1 MGNMHGWGGP
11 MPQSWHTR
19 QVALQH
25 KILDRMRSLGIIP
38 ILPAFGGHVPDAIA
52 KHFPNASVSHLPDW
66 GNFDKTY
73 CW

>member
-11 MPQSWHTR
+11 LPKSWHVH

-25 KILDRMRSLGIIP
+25 KILDRMRAFGMIP
-38 ILPAFGGHVPDAIA
+38 VLPAFGGFVPDAIQRI
-52 KHFPNASVSHLPDW
+52 FPSANVSHMSDW
-66 GNFDKTY
+66 GRFGAKY